1 MKSRQCGMSNLTK
14 QMMNLI
20 HEQAKITNQLYIF
33 YEQKKQEYDLLGY
46 NIQIVKSNN
55 YNKLP
60 ELKLIK
66 RTQNQQ
72 IWLRIEQCRNNYL
85 KQKYGSSLKLSPY
98 LLELQYISSHFWKFI
113 ETLKQNGID
122 ITFTR
127 KIQVQDQFRMT
138 EIYNITDVDKCIQ
151 KLKDTGECDEVSIY
165 QFMAKQDENR
175 VLQVYVRMW
184 AKSDYPYL
192 TNMVNRQIDEYEK
205 VFHIDRAETHQTYKK
220 FIDLLKYNNIEIQ
233 FRETTENT
241 LYKEGIPF
249 EIAYSTYITTM
260 DQMNNIIKY
269 LLNENVYKIQI
280 NRVHLCRNQFADKYC
295 RPAGQWVN
303 TCEIRFFRY
312 RKYKLQEN
320 ISQKNLKDLATF
332 THTQSKYR
340 TNKEWYNSIKIAMD
354 MASKKFNQN
363 KCNISDSFEM
373 QNDDII
379 VPSWM
384 NFEPY
389 RSKYIKIMKEINKR
403 SK

>member
-1 MKSRQCGMSNLTK
+1 MRNIDRNIFMKGRQCGMSNSTK

-20 HEQAKITNQLYIF
+20 HEQTKITNQLYIF

-165 QFMAKQDENR
+165 QFMVKQDESR
-175 VLQVYVRMW
+175 VLQIYVRM
-184 AKSDYPYL
+184 
-192 TNMVNRQIDEYEK
+192 
-205 VFHIDRAETHQTYKK
+205 
-220 FIDLLKYNNIEIQ
+220 
-233 FRETTENT
+233 
-241 LYKEGIPF
+241 
-249 EIAYSTYITTM
+249 
-260 DQMNNIIKY
+260 
-269 LLNENVYKIQI
+269 
-280 NRVHLCRNQFADKYC
+280 
-295 RPAGQWVN
+295 
-303 TCEIRFFRY
+303 
-312 RKYKLQEN
+312 
-320 ISQKNLKDLATF
+320 
-332 THTQSKYR
+332 
-340 TNKEWYNSIKIAMD
+340 
-354 MASKKFNQN
+354 
-363 KCNISDSFEM
+363 
-373 QNDDII
+373 
-379 VPSWM
+379 
-384 NFEPY
+384 
-389 RSKYIKIMKEINKR
+389 
-403 SK
+403 